1 MTSNEAREITFASD
15 GLTLEGLI
23 HLPASSPSPGVAIC
37 HPHPLYGGDMQNN
50 VVVSLCRAA
59 AARGIAALRFNF
71 RGVGR
76 SQGSFADGMG
86 EQVDARAAV
95 NQLCQLPEIDSSRVG
110 LVGYS
115 FGAAVALQAAD
126 EGICALVAISAPAAT
141 IRGPSDI
148 SVYCPTLLVVGQEDP
163 VAPPSQLAD
172 LHQTLGSAAELVL
185 VPGADH
191 FWRGAEESLA
201 MIVSDFLM
209 RTL

>member
-15 GLTLEGLI
+15 GLILEGVL
-23 HLPASSPSPGVAIC
+23 HLPASSPSPAVAIC

-76 SQGSFADGMG
+76 SQGSFADGLG

-115 FGAAVALQAAD
+115 FGAVVALHAAD

-141 IRGPSDI
+141 IRGPSEI
-148 SVYCPTLLVVGQEDP
+148 SVHCPTLLVVGQDDP

-172 LHQTLGSAAELVL
+172 LRQTLGPAAELLL

-191 FWRGAEESLA
+191 FWRGAEARLA